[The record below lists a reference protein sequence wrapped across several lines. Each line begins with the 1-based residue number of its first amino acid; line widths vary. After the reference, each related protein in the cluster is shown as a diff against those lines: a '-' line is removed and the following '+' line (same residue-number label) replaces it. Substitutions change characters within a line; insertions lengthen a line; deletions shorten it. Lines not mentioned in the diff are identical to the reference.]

1 MRRRRWGSRLP
12 GKGGATAASV
22 YRPKGQGKY
31 VAQYRGA
38 DGAVHRVTLGRD
50 KNASLA
56 RAVEIERKVE
66 RERAGLADP
75 HEAQAKRPIAE
86 HLDDFLA
93 SLADRQRSKDYAAL
107 MATRIRAI
115 LDGTRVRAVSDLR
128 PSSVEAFLGDLATQ
142 GRGRKTLAHYAA
154 AIKGFTRWLL
164 RDGRIGCDPLASLE
178 PVPLEGDRKRVR
190 RALDEHEQRRLIQAA
205 ETSERSSFDLTG
217 RDRAMIYRLVLTT
230 GLRANELATLTAGSL
245 SFGDGQGQLAGS
257 PTVTVAPKNAK
268 NRKLEPLPLRRDVA
282 DALRAYVGI
291 RPATALVFPK
301 TSWADHGTRM
311 MTPDLEAAGIPYK
324 TADGVV
330 DLHALRHSF
339 ITGLARA
346 GVPPQIAQ
354 RLARHSDVRLTL
366 GVYSH
371 LGLVD
376 LAGAIAKLPG
386 LDPSPDRGLATGTGN
401 VRANLSLPGAFSGEN
416 VPSRETRGP
425 EKGNLGIA
433 LGASAG
439 APVQAAASGRGTAEE
454 IGAPGFEPGTS

>member
-1 MRRRRWGSRLP
+1 M
-12 GKGGATAASV
+12 ASV
-22 YRPKGQGKY
+22 YRPKGRGKY

-50 KNASLA
+50 KDASPA

-86 HLDDFLA
+86 HLEDFLA

-115 LDGTRVRAVSDLR
+115 LDGTRARAVSDLR

-154 AIKGFTRWLL
+154 AIKGITRWLL
-164 RDGRIGCDPLASLE
+164 RDGRIGSDPLASLE

-190 RALDEHEQRRLIQAA
+190 RALDEREQRRLIQAA

-217 RDRAMIYRLVLTT
+217 RDRAMIYRVVLAT

-245 SFGDGQGQLAGS
+245 TFGDS

-268 NRKLEPLPLRRDVA
+268 NRKLEPLPLRREVA

-291 RPATALVFPK
+291 RPADALVFPK

-311 MTPDLEAAGIPYK
+311 MAPDLQAAGIPYK

-386 LDPSPDRGLATGTGN
+386 LDPAPDRELATGTGN
-401 VRANLSLPGAFSGEN
+401 VRVNLSLPGAFSGEN
-416 VPSRETRGP
+416 VPSRETRDPGN
-425 EKGNLGIA
+425 EKFGIA

-439 APVQAAASGRGTAEE
+439 APVQAAASGRDSAVE